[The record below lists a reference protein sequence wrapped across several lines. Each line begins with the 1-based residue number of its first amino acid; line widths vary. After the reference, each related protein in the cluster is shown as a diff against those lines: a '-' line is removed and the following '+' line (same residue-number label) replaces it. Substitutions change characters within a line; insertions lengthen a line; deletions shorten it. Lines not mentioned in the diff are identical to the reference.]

1 MVTTD
6 SNTTTVWIAA
16 LGASLLGASLLG
28 ASLGASLLGA
38 SLLGAS
44 LISASLI
51 GASLISA
58 SLISAS
64 LISASLITAMLSGH
78 LCVKIS
84 AAVRHSRNGRG
95 AQSAQSAATDFL
107 RALLPALIR
116 FFCRGKNE
124 LVVHSGVR
132 FSECSHVLNPW
143 RCHWFGGM
151 LWV

>member
-1 MVTTD
+1 MLSGHLCVK
-6 SNTTTVWIAA
+6 
-16 LGASLLGASLLG
+16 
-28 ASLGASLLGA
+28 
-38 SLLGAS
+38 
-44 LISASLI
+44 ISAAVRHSKNVPR
-51 GASLISA
+51 AQSVPSA
-58 SLISAS
+58 A
-64 LISASLITAMLSGH
+64 TLSGH

-95 AQSAQSAATDFL
+95 AQSAQSAAADLL

>member
-1 MVTTD
+1 
-6 SNTTTVWIAA
+6 
-16 LGASLLGASLLG
+16 L
-28 ASLGASLLGA
+28 
-38 SLLGAS
+38 
-44 LISASLI
+44 
-51 GASLISA
+51 
-58 SLISAS
+58 
-64 LISASLITAMLSGH
+64 
-78 LCVKIS
+78 
-84 AAVRHSRNGRG
+84 
-95 AQSAQSAATDFL
+95 L